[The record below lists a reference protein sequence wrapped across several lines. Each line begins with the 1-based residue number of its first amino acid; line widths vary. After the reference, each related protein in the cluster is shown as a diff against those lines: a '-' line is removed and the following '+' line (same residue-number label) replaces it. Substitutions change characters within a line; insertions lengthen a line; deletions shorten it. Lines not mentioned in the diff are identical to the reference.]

1 MEAVEKERKGEGFEP
16 ASKVKSQD
24 VIVLCVNLT
33 GLEDAQVADKT
44 LLLGVSVKVLEEISI

>member
-1 MEAVEKERKGEGFEP
+1 MEKERKGEGFEP